1 MNRSSGEVPSHTPA
15 ASPRLRRGHPPWPPE
30 PTTSIPPRS
39 SPPDRRRVRA
49 AIQPIPT
56 GFEPAGDSRGVK
68 HRFLS
73 YTFPSRQPNPNHP
86 VAPARPG
93 VVGAAHH
100 SHRRLPDQA
109 APSFAMLPRQH
120 SGEGPSPP
128 LGCSEVDPGRP
139 ASVTA
144 GGFPWA
150 ASRTRRAPQ
159 SAPGSPQ
166 APGSQVIPSC
176 CARPWCRDACSPVVV
191 ALRAYPGRVEQPHVT
206 LGGPDAVA
214 SA

>member
-1 MNRSSGEVPSHTPA
+1 MAVPTFTMNRSSGEVPSHTPA

-128 LGCSEVDPGRP
+128 LGCIAPRGAPDHPPGNRVPRGLRP
-139 ASVTA
+139 
-144 GGFPWA
+144 
-150 ASRTRRAPQ
+150 R
-159 SAPGSPQ
+159 
-166 APGSQVIPSC
+166 
-176 CARPWCRDACSPVVV
+176 RDA
-191 ALRAYPGRVEQPHVT
+191 R
-206 LGGPDAVA
+206 
-214 SA
+214 